1 MSDPLAAGFPPVSL
15 DQWREQAIKG
25 DPGVEPVTELEDGIK
40 AKWLYTLED
49 QVAPDP
55 AGLPGKAPFVRGTR
69 SGRHWQIRQEQSHPD
84 RTVANRE
91 ILEDLNGGVTQIT
104 LRLDRAA
111 RLGTA
116 SGSDA
121 FAEQRGDDG
130 IAVSSLDDVSV
141 VLDGVYL
148 DLAPVALEAGA
159 AFLPAAALLAAHWR
173 ETGIAPEQA
182 LASFRADPLAALAR
196 EGSLPFSPEQGLE
209 QAAWLAAETSRDY
222 PGVRALGV
230 DSTVYVEAGA
240 TAAWEL
246 GIALSTAVEHLR
258 AGDQAGL
265 EPSEV
270 ARQIEFTL
278 GVGPDQFLE
287 MAKFRAVRRLW
298 ARVLEECGVAEGERH
313 SATYARTSA
322 RMITWIDPWVNMLRV
337 TTATFAAG
345 TGGADGVTATPF
357 DRALGEPGPIGRR
370 IARNT
375 QIVLQDES
383 SLGRIADP
391 LAGSW
396 YGEALSDEVA
406 QAGWRRFTEI
416 EAEGGALAALRSG
429 LIADSLAEAA
439 DRREDELIHRARVMT
454 GVNEFPIIG
463 GEGTDPQPVDR
474 EALARLDAARSAERP
489 ELKGLEELA
498 ATAPGGRFA
507 KAVSLAVS
515 GARIDEMVAAL
526 SGGAADQGGG
536 SGGSGG
542 AYGFDGSDAPD
553 GPDGLDGAN
562 SIRPIEAR
570 PDAAPF
576 EHLRS
581 AVDAHEGSGGE
592 RPRMYLACMGAI
604 ATHVNFANWAKS
616 FFEVAGI
623 ETVPSGALD
632 GSEAQAE
639 AFREGDF
646 QFVAVCAGRKEDPAE
661 VAGLVTGL
669 REAGAT
675 YVYMVNSTPGIN
687 EASGADE
694 VVKNG
699 VDMEVVLTAALER
712 LGVPVGDRERSASP
726 AAGHGAGSTSAGEG
740 GR

>member
-1 MSDPLAAGFPPVSL
+1 MSEPLASGFPPVSL
-15 DQWREQAIKG
+15 DQWREQATGG
-25 DPGVEPVTELEDGIK
+25 DSAIEPVTELEDGIQT
-40 AKWLYTLED
+40 KWLYSRED

-55 AGLPGKAPFVRGTR
+55 AGVPGEAPFVRGTR
-69 SGRHWQIRQEQSHPD
+69 AGRPWQIRQEQTHPD
-84 RTVANRE
+84 RIVANRE
-91 ILEDLNGGVTQIT
+91 ILEDLNGGVTEIT

-111 RLGTA
+111 RLGVA
-116 SGSDA
+116 PGSDA
-121 FAEQRGDDG
+121 FAAQRGEDG
-130 IAVSSLDDVSV
+130 VAISSLDDLSV

-173 ETGIAPEQA
+173 ETGIAPDQA

-196 EGSLPFSPEQGLE
+196 EGSLPFSPEEGLA
-209 QAAWLAAETSRDY
+209 QAAGLAMEAGHNY
-222 PGVRALGV
+222 PKVRALGV
-230 DSTVYVEAGA
+230 DSSVYVEAGA

-258 AGDQAGL
+258 AGDAAGL
-265 EPSEV
+265 GPAEV

-287 MAKFRAVRRLW
+287 MAKFRAIRRLW
-298 ARVLEECGVAEGERH
+298 SRVLEECGVAEGERH
-313 SATYARTSA
+313 SATYARTSG
-322 RMITWIDPWVNMLRV
+322 RMVTWIDPWVNMLRV

-396 YGEALSDEVA
+396 YGEVLSDEVA
-406 QAGWRRFTEI
+406 RAGWQRFTEI
-416 EAEGGALAALRSG
+416 EAAGGALAALRSG

-439 DRREDELIHRARVMT
+439 DRREDELIHRTRVMA
-454 GVNEFPIIG
+454 GVNEFPILE
-463 GEGTDPQPVDR
+463 GEGTDPEPVDR
-474 EALARLDAARSAERP
+474 EAIARLDAARLAERP
-489 ELKGLEELA
+489 ALKGLDQLGKVPAGE
-498 ATAPGGRFA
+498 RFS

-515 GARIDEMVAAL
+515 GARIDEMLAAL
-526 SGGAADQGGG
+526 AGNPVEQG
-536 SGGSGG
+536 SGPADSS
-542 AYGFDGSDAPD
+542 AV
-553 GPDGLDGAN
+553 N
-562 SIRPIEAR
+562 SIRPVEPR

-576 EHLRS
+576 EHLRA
-581 AVDAHEGSGGE
+581 AVDLHEQSGGE
-592 RPRMYLACMGAI
+592 RPRMYLACMGPI

-623 ETVPSGALD
+623 ETVASGALD
-632 GSEAQAE
+632 GNEAQVE
-639 AFREGDF
+639 AFSQGGFEI
-646 QFVAVCAGRKEDPAE
+646 VTVCAGRKEDPAE
-661 VAGLVTGL
+661 VAALVAAL

-675 YVYMVNSTPGIN
+675 YVYMVNSTPEIN

-694 VVKNG
+694 VVRNG
-699 VDMEVVLTAALER
+699 VDMEVVLTAALAR
-712 LGVPVGDRERSASP
+712 LGVTVGDRARN
-726 AAGHGAGSTSAGEG
+726 AGPAGEG
-740 GR
+740 ER

>member
-1 MSDPLAAGFPPVSL
+1 MSEPLAGGFPPVSL
-15 DQWREQAIKG
+15 DEWCEQATKG
-25 DPGVEPVTELEDGIK
+25 DPGTEPVTELEDGIQ
-40 AKWLYTLED
+40 AKWLYTRDDEI
-49 QVAPDP
+49 APDP
-55 AGLPGKAPFVRGTR
+55 AGVPGEAPFVRGTR
-69 SGRHWQIRQEQSHPD
+69 AGRHWQIRQEQTHPD
-84 RTVANRE
+84 RSVANRE
-91 ILEDLNGGVTQIT
+91 ILEDLNGGVTEIN

-111 RLGTA
+111 RLGA
-116 SGSDA
+116 VPGSEE
-121 FAEQRGDDG
+121 FAGLRAQDG
-130 IAVSSLDDVSV
+130 IAISNLDDISV

-148 DLAPVALEAGA
+148 DLAPVALDAGA

-173 ETGIAPEQA
+173 ETGIAPDQA
-182 LASFRADPLAALAR
+182 LASFRADPLGTLAR
-196 EGSLPFSPEQGLE
+196 EGSLPFSPEEGLQ
-209 QAAWLAAETSRDY
+209 QAASLAVEAGRSY
-222 PGVRALGV
+222 PKVRALGV
-230 DSTVYVEAGA
+230 ESTAYVEAGA

-258 AGDQAGL
+258 AGEEAGL
-265 EPSEV
+265 GPAEV

-298 ARVLEECGVAEGERH
+298 ARVLEECGVAEDERH
-313 SATYARTSA
+313 SATYARTSG

-396 YGEALSDEVA
+396 YGEVLSDEVA
-406 QAGWRRFTEI
+406 RAGWKRFTEI

-429 LIADSLAEAA
+429 LIADSLAAAA
-439 DRREDELIHRARVMT
+439 DRREDELIHRKRVMT
-454 GVNEFPIIG
+454 GVNEFPILD
-463 GEGTDPQPVDR
+463 GEGTDPEPVDR
-474 EALARLDAARSAERP
+474 EAIARLDAARLAERP
-489 ELKGLEELA
+489 DLNGVSELGSTPDGE
-498 ATAPGGRFA
+498 RFA

-515 GARIDEMVAAL
+515 GARIDEMLAAL
-526 SGGAADQGGG
+526 AGNPIDSG
-536 SGGSGG
+536 SGP
-542 AYGFDGSDAPD
+542 DDSDA
-553 GPDGLDGAN
+553 AN
-562 SIRPIEAR
+562 SIKPIEPR

-576 EHLRS
+576 EHLRA
-581 AVDAHEGSGGE
+581 AVDSYEQAGGG

-604 ATHVNFANWAKS
+604 AAHVNFANWAKS

-632 GSEAQAE
+632 GNEAQAGT
-639 AFREGDF
+639 FREGGF
-646 QFVAVCAGRKEDPAE
+646 EIAAVCAGRKEDPAD
-661 VAGLVTGL
+661 VAALVSAL
-669 REAGAT
+669 RDAGAT
-675 YVYMVNSTPGIN
+675 YVYMVNSTPEIN

-694 VVKNG
+694 VVRNG
-699 VDMEVVLTAALER
+699 VDMEAVLTATLGR
-712 LGVPVGDRERSASP
+712 LGITV
-726 AAGHGAGSTSAGEG
+726 GEG
-740 GR
+740 DE

>member
-15 DQWREQAIKG
+15 DQWREQASKG

-40 AKWLYTLED
+40 AKWLYTRED

-91 ILEDLNGGVTQIT
+91 ILEDLNGGVTEIT

-111 RLGTA
+111 RLGA
-116 SGSDA
+116 APGSEA

-130 IAVSSLDDVSV
+130 VAISNLDDVSV
-141 VLDGVYL
+141 VLDGVFL

-159 AFLPAAALLAAHWR
+159 AFMPAAALLAAHWR
-173 ETGIAPEQA
+173 ETGIAPDKA
-182 LASFRADPLAALAR
+182 VASFRADPLAALAR
-196 EGSLPFSPEQGLE
+196 EGSLPYSPEQGLE

-258 AGDQAGL
+258 AGDAAGL
-265 EPSEV
+265 DPSQV
-270 ARQIEFTL
+270 AHQIEFTL

-345 TGGADGVTATPF
+345 VGGADGVTATPF

-406 QAGWRRFTEI
+406 KAGWRRFTEI
-416 EAEGGALAALRSG
+416 EAAGGALAALRSG

-454 GVNEFPIIG
+454 GVNEFPIIA

-474 EALARLDAARSAERP
+474 EALARLDAGRSAERP

-515 GARIDEMVAAL
+515 GARIDEMLAAL
-526 SGGAADQGGG
+526 SGRVADQG
-536 SGGSGG
+536 
-542 AYGFDGSDAPD
+542 D
-553 GPDGLDGAN
+553 GPDGAN

-581 AVDAHEGSGGE
+581 AVDAHESSGGE

-632 GSEAQAE
+632 GSDAQADV
-639 AFREGDF
+639 FREGGF
-646 QFVAVCAGRKEDPAE
+646 QVVAVCAGRKEDPAE
-661 VAGLVTGL
+661 VAGLVAKL

-675 YVYMVNSTPGIN
+675 FVYMVNSTPGIN

-712 LGVPVGDRERSASP
+712 LGVPVGDRERASS
-726 AAGHGAGSTSAGEG
+726 AAGHGSGSAPDGEG
-740 GR
+740 EQ

>member
-1 MSDPLAAGFPPVSL
+1 MSESLAGGFPSVSS
-15 DQWREQAIKG
+15 DEWREQATK
-25 DPGVEPVTELEDGIK
+25 DTPGAEPVTELEDGIT
-40 AKWLYTLED
+40 AKWLYTRDD
-49 QVAPDP
+49 QIAPDP

-69 SGRHWQIRQEQSHPD
+69 SGRHWQIRQEQTNPD

-91 ILEDLNGGVTQIT
+91 ILEDLNGGVTELT
-104 LRLDRAA
+104 LRLDLAG
-111 RLGTA
+111 RLGSA
-116 SGSDA
+116 PGSEA
-121 FAEQRGDDG
+121 FADQRGEDG
-130 IAVSSLDDVSV
+130 IAISNLDDLSQ

-148 DLAPVALEAGA
+148 DLAPVALEAGS

-173 ETGIAPEQA
+173 ETGISPDQA
-182 LASFRADPLAALAR
+182 LASFRADPLGALAS
-196 EGSLPFSPEQGLE
+196 EGSLPFSPEEGLE
-209 QAAWLAAETSRDY
+209 QAAHLAAQASREY
-222 PGVRALGV
+222 PKVRALGV

-258 AGDQAGL
+258 AGDEAGL
-265 EPSEV
+265 NPSQV

-287 MAKFRAVRRLW
+287 MAKFRAVRRIW

-313 SATYARTSA
+313 SATYARTSG

-357 DRALGEPGPIGRR
+357 DRALGEPGQIGRR

-396 YGEALSDEVA
+396 YGEVLSDEVA
-406 QAGWRRFTEI
+406 RAGWQRFREI

-454 GVNEFPIIG
+454 GVNEFPILD
-463 GEGTDPQPVDR
+463 GEETDSEPVDR
-474 EALARLDAARSAERP
+474 EALARLDAARLAERP
-489 ELKGLEELA
+489 ELKGLDQLAVASPEE
-498 ATAPGGRFA
+498 RFA
-507 KAVSLAVS
+507 TAVSLAVS

-526 SGGAADQGGG
+526 SAGAADRPGA
-536 SGGSGG
+536 SG
-542 AYGFDGSDAPD
+542 AADGTA
-553 GPDGLDGAN
+553 GPGEAN
-562 SIRPIEAR
+562 SIRQIEQR

-581 AVDAHEGSGGE
+581 AVDAFEQSGGAQ
-592 RPRMYLACMGAI
+592 PRMYLACMGTVA
-604 ATHVNFANWAKS
+604 AHVNFANWAKS

-632 GSEAQAE
+632 GNKAQAE
-639 AFREGDF
+639 VFAEGGF
-646 QFVAVCAGRKEDPAE
+646 EAVAVCAGRKEDPAE
-661 VAGLVTGL
+661 VADLVARL
-669 REAGAT
+669 RESGAT

-694 VVKNG
+694 VVSNG
-699 VDMEVVLTAALER
+699 VDMEAVLTAALER
-712 LGVPVGDRERSASP
+712 LGVPVESRVRSA
-726 AAGHGAGSTSAGEG
+726 ADVG
-740 GR
+740 GQSR

>member
-15 DQWREQAIKG
+15 DQWREQASKG

-40 AKWLYTLED
+40 AKWLYTRED

-91 ILEDLNGGVTQIT
+91 ILEDLNGGVTEIT

-111 RLGTA
+111 RLGA
-116 SGSDA
+116 APGSGA
-121 FAEQRGDDG
+121 FVRQRGDDG
-130 IAVSSLDDVSV
+130 VAISNLDDVSV
-141 VLDGVYL
+141 VLDGVFL

-159 AFLPAAALLAAHWR
+159 AFMPAAALLAAHWR
-173 ETGIAPEQA
+173 ETGIAPDKA

-196 EGSLPFSPEQGLE
+196 EGSLPYSPEQGLE

-258 AGDQAGL
+258 AGDAAGL
-265 EPSEV
+265 DSSQV

-313 SATYARTSA
+313 SATYARTSG

-345 TGGADGVTATPF
+345 VGGADGVTATPF

-416 EAEGGALAALRSG
+416 EAAGGALAALRSG
-429 LIADSLAEAA
+429 LIADSLTEAA

-454 GVNEFPIIG
+454 GVNEFPIIA
-463 GEGTDPQPVDR
+463 GEGIDPQPVDR
-474 EALARLDAARSAERP
+474 EALTRLDAARSAERP

-515 GARIDEMVAAL
+515 GARIDEMLAAL
-526 SGGAADQGGG
+526 SGRVADQGGS
-536 SGGSGG
+536 SG
-542 AYGFDGSDAPD
+542 
-553 GPDGLDGAN
+553 GAN
-562 SIRPIEAR
+562 SIRPIEPR

-581 AVDAHEGSGGE
+581 AVDAYENSGGE
-592 RPRMYLACMGAI
+592 RPRMYMACMGAI

-639 AFREGDF
+639 TFREGDF
-646 QFVAVCAGRKEDPAE
+646 QVVAVCAGRKEDPAA
-661 VAGLVTGL
+661 VADLVAKL
-669 REAGAT
+669 REAGAE

-712 LGVPVGDRERSASP
+712 LGVPVGDRERASS
-726 AAGHGAGSTSAGEG
+726 AAGHGSGSASDGEG
-740 GR
+740 EQ